1 MLSLFTELINKSL
14 FLLLIK
20 FIFMK
25 SFSLLKTLTILLFT
39 FFVFHNG
46 YGQVKIIKTGDEWE
60 FNDDGIEPP
69 KDWIKQKNIINNW
82 KTGASPLGYGSSLIK
97 TTVSYGSDSENK
109 HITKYFKKTFIV
121 DDPYA
126 YLIYKLNVQRDD
138 GIVIYLNGHE
148 VMRDNMPD
156 GEITNETTAVDLIF
170 TDATEKI
177 THTKLLSPDLLN
189 QGLNT
194 ICASVHQ
201 ARKISSDC
209 IFNLEIIGDNSAE
222 SIPLLLKEQAIK
234 NLSLDIKL
242 KEVNHKQELE
252 KKELRIEFIEHSK
265 NNYKISLF
273 IICGILLLCILAFLY
288 VFRNF
293 IKKEKIYTENILDLK
308 EANKNKDRE
317 MMNFSLSSLNNKQY
331 LKELKRELEFNIKN
345 KTSLEQKGIKR
356 IVNQIDYNLDHDED
370 WENLKKHFNAVH
382 SGFFDKLI
390 KLHPSLSE
398 VELRHCI
405 FIKLHMQ
412 TKEIANL
419 LHIDPRSVQASRY
432 RLKKKMN
439 LNENTDLKEYLLSV

>member
-1 MLSLFTELINKSL
+1 MKTFSFFKMMIV
-14 FLLLIK
+14 LLVF
-20 FIFMK
+20 FIAPYHA
-25 SFSLLKTLTILLFT
+25 L
-39 FFVFHNG
+39 
-46 YGQVKIIKTGDEWE
+46 GQVKIIKTGDEWE
-60 FNDDGIEPP
+60 YNDDGMAPP
-69 KDWIKQKNIINNW
+69 EDWLKQKNKIDNW
-82 KTGASPLGYGSSLIK
+82 KTGVSPLGYGSSLIE
-97 TTVSYGSDSENK
+97 TTISYGEDSENK
-109 HITKYFKKTFIV
+109 HITKYFKKTFTI
-121 DDPYA
+121 DDPYGF
-126 YLIYKLNVQRDD
+126 LIYKLNVQRDD

-156 GEITNETTAVDLIF
+156 GVITNETTALNLIF
-170 TDATEKI
+170 TKATEKI
-177 THTKLLSPDLLN
+177 THTKLLSPDLFN

-234 NLSLDIKL
+234 NLSLDMKL
-242 KEVNHKQELE
+242 KEVNHQQELE

-273 IICGILLLCILAFLY
+273 IICGLLLLCIFGFLY

-293 IKKEKIYTENILDLK
+293 IKKERRYTEQVLDLK
-308 EANKNKDRE
+308 ELNKNKDRE

-331 LKELKRELEFNIKN
+331 LKELKRELEFNAKN
-345 KTSLEQKGIKR
+345 KTSIDQKGIKR
-356 IVNQIDYNLDHDED
+356 ILNQIEYNLGHDED
-370 WENLKKHFNAVH
+370 WENLKKHFNAIH
-382 SGFFDKLI
+382 SGFFDRLI
-390 KLHPSLSE
+390 KIHPALSE

-439 LNENTDLKEYLLSV
+439 LNENTDLKEYLLAV